1 MADLKTGT
9 TIGGT
14 LVWTQGNFPLYPTG
28 DTLLYKNF
36 MIYSENNKP
45 QADDNDFVSKAKGGI
60 YKSPVTMPALGIAN
74 NGGATGAGLCLYN
87 GVQAGEPSYGIHFS
101 LTATAGIGG
110 RHPYDKT
117 NPLWATYFRHTAAYP
132 WQFKHNTT
140 VVAYISPTGLIV
152 GSNLVSTNSPALPEH
167 LTRKDYVDGLINTT
181 TANANS
187 RVLRAG
193 DKMTGVLTAPNFIS
207 LNLATGPD
215 HVPKLSQVVQKS
227 TTLDYGTF

>member
-36 MIYSENNKP
+36 VIYSENNKP
-45 QADDNDFVSKAKGGI
+45 QADDNDFVSKAKGGTFA
-60 YKSPVTMPALGIAN
+60 SPVSIASIGVAPNSGSTGQGIS
-74 NGGATGAGLCLYN
+74 LYN
-87 GVQAGEPSYGIHFS
+87 GATAGEPSYGFHFTKTN
-101 LTATAGIGG
+101 TATIGG
-110 RHPYDKT
+110 LHPYDKT
-117 NPLWATYFRHTAAYP
+117 NPVWATYFRHSAAYP
-132 WQFKHNTT
+132 WNFKFNNT
-140 VVAYISPTGLIV
+140 VVAYVSPAGLVV
-152 GSNLVSTNSPALPEH
+152 GSNLVSTNVPKLGEH
-167 LTRKDYVDGLINTT
+167 VTRKDYVDGLINTT

-215 HVPKLSQVVQKS
+215 HVPKLSQVVQKN

>member
-45 QADDNDFVSKAKGGI
+45 QAVDNDFVSKKNGGI
-60 YKSPVTMPALGIAN
+60 YLNNVTALGLGVN
-74 NGGATGAGLCLYN
+74 NSSGTGNGVSLYN
-87 GVQAGEPSYGIHFS
+87 GASNGEPNYGIHFS
-101 LTATAGIGG
+101 LQSNFGSHGTSGG
-110 RHPYDKT
+110 TH
-117 NPLWATYFRHTAAYP
+117 ATYFRHVVSYP
-132 WQFKHNTT
+132 WIFRTGSAN
-140 VVAYISPTGLIV
+140 VASINGV
-152 GSNLVSTNSPALPEH
+152 GFLSVKGAESTDAPSAASH

-181 TANANS
+181 TTNANS

-193 DKMTGVLTAPNFIS
+193 DSMTGVLTAPNFIS
-207 LNLATGPD
+207 TNLATGPD

>member
-45 QADDNDFVSKAKGGI
+45 QAVDNDFVSKK
-60 YKSPVTMPALGIAN
+60 
-74 NGGATGAGLCLYN
+74 NGGVYGGFVTFQQGLKIHDPSTGNKIGEFVPGNGDNAT
-87 GVQAGEPSYGIHFS
+87 QAICNIDIKSHW
-101 LTATAGIGG
+101 GIGISA
-110 RHPYDKT
+110 YSS
-117 NPLWATYFRHTAAYP
+117 ATRQIWIDTR
-132 WQFKHNTT
+132 TGDVST
-140 VVAYISPTGLIV
+140 VGNITVSKNIIISTSPT
-152 GSNLVSTNSPALPEH
+152 SATHA
-167 LTRKDYVDGLINTT
+167 TRKDYVDGLINTT

-193 DKMTGVLTAPNFIS
+193 DNMTGVLTAPNFIS
-207 LNLATGPD
+207 TNLATGPD